1 MVTVRSLVSSTG
13 AKIKS
18 LTSRVFG
25 KSQDEGQEEHKS
37 EHKLP
42 YRQLGILGEILADHT
57 LATFQRL
64 TERDLAIS
72 RFAEPITLTSIF
84 PYLPEMIESFHV
96 DETNIAF
103 WAGLTSAIFSLS
115 QCLTAVPWGRASDHW
130 GRKPVILLGLT
141 CTMVTSLMWGFST
154 SLPIAVVARAL
165 QGGMN
170 GNVGIIR
177 TMVAEMCPWRE
188 LQPRA
193 FSIMPLVW
201 NLGSVLGPAFGG
213 ALSNPYHRGPK
224 DDGSADGRLLW
235 KFPYALPNIL
245 GSCFF
250 LVGIITGILFLDE
263 TLASRKHQRD
273 YGRRLGIELEIAI
286 QRQIKAVKD
295 SFRRLRGEE
304 TEPLLSSR
312 NPEYFIP
319 EDTNT
324 TITAVDS
331 KPGDLPSKSKS
342 PSYTEVL
349 TPQTILNLL
358 VYTILAMHSIAFD
371 QLLPVF
377 MHHPRSGHDILPLPS
392 LGDNILRFNAGF
404 GLYSGRIGLLFT
416 AYGIV
421 GIFYQFLIF
430 PPVARKYGVA
440 NCLKAVMVIMPVIYI
455 LAPFSTLAG
464 TVEAAQGTL
473 FALWLVKGL
482 CSTFAF
488 PCTTILLTNGASSI
502 RVLATVN
509 GIATS
514 VSAIGRAAGPSLS
527 GTLFTWG
534 VKEGYI
540 VAPFWMLAG
549 VGVFGA
555 VASFWLEEGEG
566 FGDDGKDGQ
575 VDDDEDEEELLRE
588 EQDEDVGPLKHIPS
602 ASAAAR
608 PTGEA
613 TGVMAPLF
621 SREWTRGSVSS
632 AALTE
637 SDVDEEERFVGE
649 VSIGSY
655 QSGSDFASRR
665 ASGTRPRPLRRKS
678 SAPFGMGPG
687 FRRLSSNLG
696 ESRSGYGTGGG
707 LAG

>member
-1 MVTVRSLVSSTG
+1 
-13 AKIKS
+13 
-18 LTSRVFG
+18 
-25 KSQDEGQEEHKS
+25 
-37 EHKLP
+37 
-42 YRQLGILGEILADHT
+42 
-57 LATFQRL
+57 
-64 TERDLAIS
+64 
-72 RFAEPITLTSIF
+72 
-84 PYLPEMIESFHV
+84 MIESFHV
-96 DETNIAF
+96 DEANIAF

-115 QCLTAVPWGRASDHW
+115 QCLTAVPWGRLSDRW

-154 SLPIAVVARAL
+154 SLPMAVVARAL

-213 ALSNPYHRGPK
+213 ALSNPYHRGPE

-235 KFPYALPNIL
+235 KFPYALPNIV

-250 LVGIITGILFLDE
+250 LVGIVTGILFLDE

-273 YGRRLGIELEIAI
+273 YGRRLGVELEITI
-286 QRQIKAVKD
+286 KRQIKSIKD
-295 SFRRLRGEE
+295 YFRRLRGEE

-312 NPEYFIP
+312 NPEYFIS

-324 TITAVDS
+324 TVTAVDFKHGDPPT
-331 KPGDLPSKSKS
+331 KPKP

-349 TPQTILNLL
+349 TRETILNLF

-377 MHHPRSGHDILPLPS
+377 MHHPRSGREILPPPS

-404 GLYSGRIGLLFT
+404 GLRSGRIGLLFT

-440 NCLKAVMVIMPVIYI
+440 NCLKAVMVTMPVIYVV
-455 LAPFSTLAG
+455 APFSTLAPS
-464 TVEAAQGTL
+464 VEAAQAAL

-514 VSAIGRAAGPSLS
+514 VSAVGRGAGPVFS

-534 VKEGYI
+534 AKEGYI

-555 VASFWLEEGEG
+555 VASFWLREGEG
-566 FGDDGKDGQ
+566 FGDDSKEGD
-575 VDDDEDEEELLRE
+575 VDDDDGEALRR
-588 EQDEDVGPLKHIPS
+588 EQGEDVGPIRPPHLAVGPAPEAEE
-602 ASAAAR
+602 ASD
-608 PTGEA
+608 
-613 TGVMAPLF
+613 VMAPLL
-621 SREWTRGSVSS
+621 SREWTRGSVASV
-632 AALTE
+632 AVTE
-637 SDVDEEERFVGE
+637 SDIDEEERYIGD
-649 VSIGSY
+649 VSAGSY
-655 QSGSDFASRR
+655 QSGSSFARTGSRR
-665 ASGTRPRPLRRKS
+665 PSGPSGVRPRPLRRKS
-678 SAPFGMGPG
+678 SVPFGMGPG

-696 ESRSGYGTGGG
+696 ESMSGYGTGGG